1 MTSRTRSIEIRQIN
15 IAMHAPHSPRR
26 YVDLFQKTYGLQYVH
41 KRGRSDG
48 YMLGAL
54 YDVDSAVEKDELRG
68 EIYRFTNID
77 PNSPWFNTQTGK
89 PADEDETGRI
99 AIPGHLH
106 PNLDRMPFV
115 FRPKSHRFWYVSKD
129 RKASMGPGVAE
140 SFLHSLF
147 ERVCIA
153 HNFSPVN
160 VTVVPDKAA
169 VDEVFSI
176 GRLTRLTMVFKR
188 PNDDGSEIERSIK
201 EKMERRRVNRLVEM
215 MTSQEPLGILPDA
228 DLVEEAKA
236 ASTNGHVES
245 EGYNDIGE
253 TIQQSTASKP
263 ALYSRSLNEEVET
276 ISQLLLRT
284 SNG

>member
-1 MTSRTRSIEIRQIN
+1 
-15 IAMHAPHSPRR
+15 MHTPHSPRG
-26 YVDLFQKTYGLQYVH
+26 YVDLLQKAYRQQYIH

-54 YDVDSAVEKDELRG
+54 YDADVAVEKDELRG

-106 PNLDRMPFV
+106 PNLDRMHFV

-140 SFLHSLF
+140 SFLQSLF
-147 ERVCIA
+147 ESVCIA
-153 HNFSPVN
+153 HNLPPVN
-160 VTVVPDKAA
+160 VTVVPDKSA
-169 VDEVFSI
+169 VDDVFSV
-176 GRLTRLTMVFKR
+176 GRLTRLIMVFKR

-201 EKMERRRVNRLVEM
+201 EKMERRRVNRLVEI
-215 MTSQEPLGILPDA
+215 MTSQAPHGIMPDA
-228 DLVEEAKA
+228 DLVEEAKV
-236 ASTNGHVES
+236 ASSNGHVES
-245 EGYNDIGE
+245 EGYNEAGE
-253 TIQQSTASKP
+253 TVQQSTQSKP

-276 ISQLLLRT
+276 ISQLLIRT